1 GHLLYTRAKPLL
13 EALEQTETELTLRQ
27 MQFKGPLRICIPNEI
42 GPVLLGSVVADFA
55 CQHPDLEMSC
65 VTNLSGYESLRDDL
79 DLAVIVSRGK
89 MDDSDYIA
97 RHLVT
102 IPCTI
107 VAAPSVIQRYGTPSR
122 IQQFEEL
129 PCITTVNALKG
140 APWQFVNKKGG
151 FETIKVNGRYRVNS
165 GEMAGRAA
173 ISGVGFAILSK
184 QACQPYIDDGRLI
197 EIEFEQSAAPLQLF
211 ALYSDRRYLPAKT
224 RALIDFMH
232 QRLSH

>member
-1 GHLLYTRAKPLL
+1 
-13 EALEQTETELTLRQ
+13 

-55 CQHPDLEMSC
+55 CQHPDLEISC

-79 DLAVIVSRGK
+79 DLAVIVSRGQ

-122 IQQFEEL
+122 I
-129 PCITTVNALKG
+129 T
-140 APWQFVNKKGG
+140 
-151 FETIKVNGRYRVNS
+151 
-165 GEMAGRAA
+165 A
-173 ISGVGFAILSK
+173 I
-184 QACQPYIDDGRLI
+184 
-197 EIEFEQSAAPLQLF
+197 
-211 ALYSDRRYLPAKT
+211 
-224 RALIDFMH
+224 
-232 QRLSH
+232 